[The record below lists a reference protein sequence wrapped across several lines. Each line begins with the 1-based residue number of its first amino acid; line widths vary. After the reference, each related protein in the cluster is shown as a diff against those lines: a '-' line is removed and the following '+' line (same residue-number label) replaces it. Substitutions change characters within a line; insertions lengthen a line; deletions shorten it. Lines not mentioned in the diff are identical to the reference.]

1 MIVLNDEIKN
11 KLIELYR
18 TKNIALEGNIIKIID
33 PQNDKNF
40 KDYLKKCSEKDK
52 DIRRKRLEITKQIQ
66 SQNKELLE
74 SQEEKDQLMREIQ
87 EALEKAEEAKNVA
100 LNDLDII
107 QKRTQFKL
115 INIIVK
121 MAMYIIVGVGVSA
134 TILYIVALFSGR
146 DTQIIGSTWSNMFG
160 ILLTNAF
167 SIVGTIM
174 GVKYASG
181 KD

>member
-87 EALEKAEEAKNVA
+87 EALEKAEEAKNIA

-134 TILYIVALFSGR
+134 TILYI
-146 DTQIIGSTWSNMFG
+146 
-160 ILLTNAF
+160 
-167 SIVGTIM
+167 
-174 GVKYASG
+174 
-181 KD
+181 